1 MGGVRVI
8 LLAEVKVKPEEG
20 AERCHLYMTVTRLL
34 VSQNFLQQAGCQ
46 CLKCVE
52 SQMPRCGCV
61 KPISQERNLQAVTV
75 LMAAI
80 TDCDRNCSLR
90 V

>member
-1 MGGVRVI
+1 MPLLCDRHHVAGFTA
-8 LLAEVKVKPEEG
+8 LLA
-20 AERCHLYMTVTRLL
+20 
-34 VSQNFLQQAGCQ
+34 AGGYQ

-61 KPISQERNLQAVTV
+61 KPISQERNLQAVTMC
-75 LMAAI
+75 MAAI